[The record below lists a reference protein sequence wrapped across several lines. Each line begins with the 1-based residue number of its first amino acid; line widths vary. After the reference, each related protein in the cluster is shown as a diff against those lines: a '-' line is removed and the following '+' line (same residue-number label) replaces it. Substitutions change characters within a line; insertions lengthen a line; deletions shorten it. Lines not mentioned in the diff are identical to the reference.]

1 MLLTEQ
7 LLSCPGCVF
16 WVVVML
22 EEPSS
27 MLLSQHMALSILPSI
42 RCRKASPKND
52 VFTSMLHGW
61 DGVLGVLLI
70 FLLLPPPNTA
80 SRSKNFFFCLIRPH
94 DLLQFVLCIIQRVTG
109 KLQTRLDMHW
119 FEQGTLCAL

>member
-1 MLLTEQ
+1 
-7 LLSCPGCVF
+7 
-16 WVVVML
+16 ML

-70 FLLLPPPNTA
+70 VLLLPPPNTA
-80 SRSKNFFFCLIRPH
+80 SRSKKLFFSVSSDHMTFSSSSSVSSRGLLANFR
-94 DLLQFVLCIIQRVTG
+94 R
-109 KLQTRLDMHW
+109 
-119 FEQGTLCAL
+119 A